1 MSAPQDPQ
9 PPAQP
14 AGAPDT
20 SKLYALCQQAEKN
33 LEQIATGLGQI
44 GAAPQAVRT
53 ISQMADVLRKICS
66 GLAQNLKHEPAPG
79 QNGAPHTMASATEA
93 MMADHRAATAAQQ
106 QA

>member
-20 SKLYALCQQAEKN
+20 EKLYRLCQQAEKD

-44 GAAPQAVRT
+44 GAAPQAVKT
-53 ISQMADVLRKICS
+53 FSQMAEVVRKVCT

-79 QNGAPHTMASATEA
+79 QDGAPHTMQSATDA
-93 MMADHRAATAAQQ
+93 MMADHRAAAAQQ

>member
-20 SKLYALCQQAEKN
+20 EKLYHLCQQAEKD

-44 GAAPQAVRT
+44 GAAPEAVKT
-53 ISQMADVLRKICS
+53 ISQMADVVRKICTE
-66 GLAQNLKHEPAPG
+66 LARGMKHEPAPG
-79 QNGAPHTMASATEA
+79 QDGAPHTMDSATEA
-93 MMADHRAATAAQQ
+93 MMADRRAAAQQ
-106 QA
+106 G